1 MAEPMS
7 IGPEGPDQKTEVRGG
22 GRGGGEPGG
31 GGGPGGG
38 EPMSISPDGPDQKTE
53 VRGGGGPAGEPM
65 SIGPEGPDQKTEV
78 RGGGRGGGPGGP
90 AGPAD
95 PGPRTKHP
103 ARPTPTAHSSRVA
116 AAQWGVIGLRQLR
129 ECGVA
134 KSTAA
139 DWANAGRLHRRYP
152 GVYVLGHPWLP
163 VDGELLAAL
172 LAAGPG
178 AVLSHATAAWWYGLI
193 DNQPDLIEISVPGR
207 RRAPP
212 PGLKFHHPLRVERAH
227 HRRLPITPPIQ
238 TLLDF
243 AAGATVDEV
252 RRALAE
258 GEFRN
263 LLDPVRVRQ
272 ALGRG
277 RPGSATVRAAL
288 DRHQPELAK
297 TRSQLE
303 RAFLALCEATGLPV
317 PEFNVY
323 LWGYLLDAVWR
334 EQLVVVE
341 LDGLQGHRTPAQ
353 LEKDH
358 ERDLVMRRHGFE
370 GRRYTWQQVTKR
382 PQQVFADLP
391 RAVRALAARPYQR

>member
-1 MAEPMS
+1 
-7 IGPEGPDQKTEVRGG
+7 
-22 GRGGGEPGG
+22 
-31 GGGPGGG
+31 
-38 EPMSISPDGPDQKTE
+38 
-53 VRGGGGPAGEPM
+53 
-65 SIGPEGPDQKTEV
+65 
-78 RGGGRGGGPGGP
+78 
-90 AGPAD
+90 
-95 PGPRTKHP
+95 
-103 ARPTPTAHSSRVA
+103 VA

-139 DWANAGRLHRRYP
+139 DWAKAGRLHRRYP

-163 VDGELLAAL
+163 VEGELTAAL

-212 PGLKFHHPLRVERAH
+212 AGLKFHHPLHLERAH
-227 HRRLPITPPIQ
+227 YRRLPITPPIQ

-243 AAGATVDEV
+243 AAGATIDEV

-258 GEFRN
+258 AEFQK
-263 LLDPVRVRQ
+263 LLDVVGVRQ

-277 RPGSATVRAAL
+277 RPGSATLRAAL
-288 DRHQPELAK
+288 NRHQPELAK

-303 RAFLALCEATGLPV
+303 RAFLTLCEATGLPM

-323 LWGYLLDAVWR
+323 LWGYLVDAVWR
-334 EQLVVVE
+334 EQRVVVE

-358 ERDLVMRRHGFE
+358 ERDLVLRQHGFA

-391 RAVRALAARPYQR
+391 GAVRALATRPYQR